1 MSKIIE
7 VEIEVGSKQA
17 LKSLQDLE
25 TAQEQL
31 LQQLKQTEIGT
42 AEYKRLQKQLKSVG
56 NQVKDLELGFEA
68 LDKEQRATAIVDSFS
83 GVAGAISAATGAFT
97 LFGAE
102 SQQLEEVEKRILGL
116 IALSSG
122 LRDLSNGFVAL
133 QKLGPELA
141 DSFKGAGN
149 AIKTAFTT
157 ATGSINATKVA
168 LTGLGIGA
176 VILVISQL
184 VEASSKLS
192 KQSEELA
199 AKLEEEAEFR
209 LEISK
214 NIETET
220 KKVSAL
226 VAITESEN
234 TTKEQKKKAIEAIQK
249 DYPDYLKNADLDKVT
264 TQDIALANDE
274 LNKSLIKRA
283 QAQAFANKIATLGAQ
298 ILDKQLALEQRSE
311 NIRKSQQEAAA
322 LGLSQRE
329 TELFL
334 AQRGFKINQNV
345 LENEIK
351 QLEVTQQGLVTK
363 AQELGLVNNITT
375 ANDKNTK
382 AIEKQ
387 TEAEKA
393 AIKAKEELEKKRLQ
407 AADIAA
413 EAEDEVAEILL
424 SAREKEIEDVKDR
437 YKEKL
442 TLLTEIYG
450 IESDEVKN
458 LTILQNKEIS
468 DINFKYDQE
477 EIAKTKE
484 KEQKKADIIKE
495 IGNAIAVTEEEKRQ
509 KEIDDTIAYYDK
521 LIEEAKKYGLDITA
535 IEEAKSKKLEEINN
549 KDRETFAEN
558 AEEFANQVNDL
569 ANTAKDFVN
578 TIGDF
583 YKANSEAQVNFLKSQ
598 LDQGIITQEE
608 YDKRF
613 EELNKKT
620 FEEQKKVS
628 IASAIIST
636 LQGALDAFTS
646 TLKIDPTGITGSV
659 LAAFALAAGFAQVD
673 AIKSTNYGSTSTSAA
688 APKGGGGIP
697 STKTLTGRGTNTGPA
712 VPIPLTPTTGGG
724 TIGPEDDMQTV
735 QTGGG
740 GSVFKTY
747 VLSGDVTSAQDADFR
762 LRTQRK
768 F

>member
-1 MSKIIE
+1 
-7 VEIEVGSKQA
+7 
-17 LKSLQDLE
+17 
-25 TAQEQL
+25 
-31 LQQLKQTEIGT
+31 
-42 AEYKRLQKQLKSVG
+42 
-56 NQVKDLELGFEA
+56 
-68 LDKEQRATAIVDSFS
+68 
-83 GVAGAISAATGAFT
+83 
-97 LFGAE
+97 
-102 SQQLEEVEKRILGL
+102 
-116 IALSSG
+116 
-122 LRDLSNGFVAL
+122 
-133 QKLGPELA
+133 
-141 DSFKGAGN
+141 
-149 AIKTAFTT
+149 
-157 ATGSINATKVA
+157 
-168 LTGLGIGA
+168 
-176 VILVISQL
+176 
-184 VEASSKLS
+184 
-192 KQSEELA
+192 
-199 AKLEEEAEFR
+199 
-209 LEISK
+209 
-214 NIETET
+214 
-220 KKVSAL
+220 
-226 VAITESEN
+226 
-234 TTKEQKKKAIEAIQK
+234 
-249 DYPDYLKNADLDKVT
+249 
-264 TQDIALANDE
+264 
-274 LNKSLIKRA
+274 
-283 QAQAFANKIATLGAQ
+283 
-298 ILDKQLALEQRSE
+298 
-311 NIRKSQQEAAA
+311 
-322 LGLSQRE
+322 
-329 TELFL
+329 
-334 AQRGFKINQNV
+334 
-345 LENEIK
+345 
-351 QLEVTQQGLVTK
+351 
-363 AQELGLVNNITT
+363 
-375 ANDKNTK
+375 
-382 AIEKQ
+382 
-387 TEAEKA
+387 
-393 AIKAKEELEKKRLQ
+393 
-407 AADIAA
+407 
-413 EAEDEVAEILL
+413 ILL

-442 TLLTEIYG
+442 TLLTEVYG

-458 LTILQNKEIS
+458 LTILQNKEIA

-495 IGNAIAVTEEEKRQ
+495 IGNATAVTEEEKRQ

-521 LIEEAKKYGLDITA
+521 LIEEAKQYGLDITA

-549 KDRETFAEN
+549 KDKETLADN
-558 AEEFANQVNDL
+558 AEAFQTQVNDL

-598 LDQGIITQEE
+598 LDQGIITEEE
-608 YDKRF
+608 YDKRL
-613 EELNKKT
+613 EELNKRT

-673 AIKSTNYGSTSTSAA
+673 AIKNTNYDSTSTSAA

-724 TIGPEDDMQTV
+724 TIGPEGEMQTG